1 MLRKNFF
8 DDKIKQAN
16 NNCPDDNLN
25 DIIDST
31 STILKELKDQYKVDL
46 NQDLL
51 LNDRYKIIEKLG
63 FGAQANVYT
72 ACDLK
77 DANKM

>member
-1 MLRKNFF
+1 M
-8 DDKIKQAN
+8 KIT
-16 NNCPDDNLN
+16 LTTF
-25 DIIDST
+25 SVT
-31 STILKELKDQYKVDL
+31 SFLITILNELKDQYKVDL

-72 ACDLK
+72 ACNLK

>member
-8 DDKIKQAN
+8 DYKIKQAN

-25 DIIDST
+25 DSIDSI
-31 STILKELKDQYKVDL
+31 STILNELKDQYRVDL

-51 LNDRYKIIEKLG
+51 LNDRYKIIEKMG
-63 FGAQANVYT
+63 FGAQADVYT
-72 ACDLK
+72 AYDLK
-77 DANKM
+77 DAIKM